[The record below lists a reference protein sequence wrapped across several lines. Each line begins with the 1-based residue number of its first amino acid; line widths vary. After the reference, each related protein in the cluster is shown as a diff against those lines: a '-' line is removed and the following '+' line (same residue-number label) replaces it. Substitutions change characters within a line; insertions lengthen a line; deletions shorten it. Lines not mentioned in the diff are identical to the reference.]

1 MEKMDHLDAKR
12 KNSSASKLQN
22 SLKQEV
28 CSWSS
33 CDLHA
38 QVLKDSLSYISFGL
52 NILTEWMVSLHYL
65 FRVAWKHWTTLYGI
79 HIPFSSMVLS
89 PQINIGI
96 DMSLCG
102 PKPTSCSL
110 KIRSFWSDIIHPSL
124 VTSDRQYWV
133 VNIQCMSSVD
143 CRLVQI
149 FSLSVSPASSVL
161 IYYFVFMTFDVYALQ
176 ILQLETR
183 LRDQFAERR
192 VLEKALGY
200 GSSSHDNSN
209 EILMPKVDSFLFL
222 RLHFSTR
229 IMQT

>member
-1 MEKMDHLDAKR
+1 MEKMDHLEAKR

-149 FSLSVSPASSVL
+149 FFIECKPC
-161 IYYFVFMTFDVYALQ
+161 I
-176 ILQLETR
+176 
-183 LRDQFAERR
+183 
-192 VLEKALGY
+192 KC
-200 GSSSHDNSN
+200 SHLLLCVHDIWCLCIADSTAW
-209 EILMPKVDSFLFL
+209 DSFTGPVCRTAGSREGTGIWVFL
-222 RLHFSTR
+222 PW
-229 IMQT
+229 